1 MKHINKLF
9 ILLTFAAMVFASCDK
24 IENSDYIVYSG
35 AAGEWNEGMGVT
47 DHSQRTIIEK
57 YTGVRCVNCPNADQ
71 SISAAVSQYG
81 GRLIAV
87 SIHDSSSFTR
97 PINSGDPRLS
107 TEDGNAWS
115 NYFGVRAAGEYPA
128 ALVSRT
134 PNGSTWDLFNPTSG
148 INTRVDQIVA
158 DDANIA
164 VAVGARTND
173 GSVDITVNLEF
184 IQAYSQQLTV
194 TLLIMEDGLKVTQRQ
209 ADGSDDENYIHNH
222 VLRDVITDL
231 WGADVNCTGAAG
243 EKRIALFKYNDY
255 DSSWNLANCHIVA
268 YISDKET
275 RQILNVAECEI
286 E

>member
-35 AAGEWNEGMGVT
+35 AAGEWNEGMGVA

-71 SISAAVSQYG
+71 AISAAVSQYG